1 MRLKVNGETGMTRT
15 DWLFIGLG
23 ALWIALFAALAIND
37 RAPGL
42 RGASTEVAATAT
54 QRTGVARPAAGVT
67 VAPRAASAPRAAP
80 EPVGRF
86 EYIRYAIDT
95 SDVTPRACLSFT
107 APLDPSVDYSPYVAL
122 DPPAPTALSVSGQTL
137 CIGGL
142 QFGEERDL
150 VLRSGLPSA
159 DGRSLASEERT
170 PVDFGD
176 RPAYVTFAGSGVILP
191 RRDADGLAIETVN
204 VDVVDIQV
212 KRINDRALVF
222 KRITEGNAVAEGD
235 WGYLYGEEDPWD
247 VAELIWDG
255 EMAIEGPR
263 NAPVTTVF
271 PLATAIG
278 QLEPGAYFVEA
289 TQHKDGES
297 YAGQPASARRW
308 ILFTDLALT
317 TYRGTDALDVVLR
330 SLQTARPLA
339 NAELS
344 LLARNNEILA
354 TARTDRSGRVRFP
367 GEVMRGDG
375 PLSPRLVVG
384 YSLEG
389 DFAALDLD
397 SAPIDLSGEGVAGRS
412 PARGADVF
420 VYLDRG
426 IYRPGE
432 TVRASAMIRD
442 ARARAMAR
450 PGAFVV
456 YRPNGIE
463 AARVRFPAESNRAP
477 PGAAFHDYDV
487 PRDAARG
494 VWRIAVELDGLG
506 EVGSERFSV
515 EDFVPQRVALELDAD
530 TETPIAAGEI
540 RAIEADARF
549 LYGAPG
555 AGLAMEGEARVA
567 VDPSP
572 FDEYS
577 DFSFGRHDEVFVE
590 RRLDLPPAIADGAGR
605 ALIAL
610 DLAGAGEGSGKPLR
624 VTAVIGVEE
633 PGGRAV
639 RDSLIVPY
647 RPNDIYLGLD
657 PSFDGQSAP
666 RNAGA
671 SFAVVAL
678 DRDGSAQAA
687 EVDWRLLR
695 VDWDYDWWRDEY
707 GEWRWRRTREVVQ
720 IEAGRESVPAG
731 GTASIAIAGLDWGD
745 YELIVSDPASGAEAS
760 RGFWSGWGGR
770 AEDGV
775 EAPDRVRV
783 TAPETAVA
791 VGGTA
796 EFAILPPYAGEAE
809 VVVATDRVLAS
820 RSVSVPEGGASVSFD
835 VTEEWGAGAY
845 VMVSVFTPRDPVAMP
860 RPRRA
865 VGVVYAPVDV
875 SARTFELALEAP
887 DVVRPRQRI
896 DVQVQASGA
905 RPGENAWLTLAAVDE
920 GVLRLTRFESPDPAD
935 WYFGKQAL
943 GLALRDDYGRL
954 LDPNQ
959 GAAAPV
965 RAGGDQLGGEGLS
978 VVPTRTV
985 ALFSGPVR
993 LSDEGAATVPLEL
1006 PDFNGELRLMAV
1018 AWSPDAVG
1026 GGARAMTVRDPV
1038 PAELVLPRFLA
1049 PGDEAFAT
1057 ATVDNVEGAGGD
1069 YTILLSSDGLEVS
1082 DLPIAAALAA
1092 GERRDALAPIGAV
1105 DEGVDEVDLMV
1116 SGPNG
1121 FSVARSYPIQ
1131 TRSPYLPARTVAR
1144 DVMDAGEAYA
1154 PPASLLAGYVPG
1166 SAEVTVS
1173 FSPIPLDAAAL
1184 YASLDQYPYGC
1195 TEQITSRAL
1204 PLLYAGEIAAL
1215 ADRQASGRAA
1225 FVVQEAVSTILN
1237 RQSTDGTI
1245 GLWRIGDGNASPWL
1259 GAYATDLLSRAKA
1272 AGYAVP
1278 DAALDRALR
1287 SLSRVADGD
1296 MSGGGDYDYAVF
1308 NYRGQQDSYARLRDR
1323 SRAYALYVLAR
1334 EGRADVSRLRYVHDE
1349 ELGGIESPL
1358 ARAQIAAAL
1367 AFVGDRARSASAF
1380 AAAIEA
1386 IGFSNNGDYYQTPR
1400 RDLAGVLAL
1409 AAEAGARETMEELAE
1424 DVAEQLPDP
1433 QELSTQEKAFLLLA
1447 AHALLAGRDGPEIR
1461 ATGATETAAGS
1472 GRYALTLAEL
1482 QNGVSF
1488 VNDGDAPVWRTVM
1501 SRGAPVTAPPAAAEG
1516 VAAEKRVSRLDGST
1530 ANLAEIAQGDRLVVS
1545 IALTPRERRLQPLI
1559 VADLLPAGFEIEA
1572 VLRPEDGGTTGAYAW
1587 LGDIA
1592 FAKIAE
1598 ARDDRFLAAIDL
1610 TGQPRTLAY
1619 VVRAVTPGDFAA
1631 PGVVVE
1637 DMYRADVFARSAA
1650 FRIGI
1655 ATRS

>member
-1 MRLKVNGETGMTRT
+1 MTRT

-23 ALWIALFAALAIND
+23 ALWIALFAALAVND
-37 RAPGL
+37 RAPDVTGSSPEIA
-42 RGASTEVAATAT
+42 ASTA
-54 QRTGVARPAAGVT
+54 QRLGVARPAEGVA
-67 VAPRAASAPRAAP
+67 VAQRAASAPRAVP
-80 EPVGRF
+80 ETSGRF
-86 EYIRYAIDT
+86 EYLRYAVDT
-95 SDVTPRACLSFT
+95 SDVTPRACLTFS
-107 APLDPSVDYSPYVAL
+107 APLDPARDYSAYVAL
-122 DPPAPTALSVSGQTL
+122 DPAGPAALSVSGQTL
-137 CIGGL
+137 CVGGL

-150 VLRSGLPSA
+150 VLRAGLPAA
-159 DGRSLASEERT
+159 DGRTLATEERT
-170 PVDFGD
+170 AVDFGD
-176 RPAYVTFAGSGVILP
+176 RPAFVTFAGSGVILP

-204 VDVVDIQV
+204 VDAVEIAV
-212 KRINDRALVF
+212 KRVNDRALVF
-222 KRITEGNAVAEGD
+222 KRITQGNAVAEGD
-235 WGYLYGEEDPWD
+235 WGYLYDEEDPWN
-247 VAELIWDG
+247 VGELVWEG

-271 PLATAIG
+271 PLAAAIG
-278 QLEPGAYFVEA
+278 RLEPGAYYVEV
-289 TQHKDGES
+289 TQKKAGES

-317 TYRGTDALDVVLR
+317 TYDGADGLDVVLR

-344 LLARNNEILA
+344 LLARNNEILS
-354 TARTDRSGRVRFP
+354 TARSDRTGRVHF
-367 GEVMRGDG
+367 GEEVMRGDG
-375 PLSPRLVVG
+375 PLAPRLVVA

-389 DFAALDLD
+389 DFAALDLE
-397 SAPIDLSGEGVAGRS
+397 SAPVDLSGEAVAGRA
-412 PARGADVF
+412 ARSGADVY

-432 TVRASAMIRD
+432 TVRASAMLRD
-442 ARARAMAR
+442 AQARAIDR
-450 PGAFVV
+450 PGSFVV

-463 AARVRFPAESNRAP
+463 AERIRFPAADAGRAPAP

-487 PRDAARG
+487 PRNAARG
-494 VWRIAVELDGLG
+494 MWRIALELDGLG

-515 EDFVPQRVALELDAD
+515 EDFVPQRVALELSAD
-530 TETPIAAGEI
+530 TDTPIAADEI

-572 FDEYS
+572 FAGYRDY
-577 DFSFGRHDEVFVE
+577 SFGRHDEQFAE
-590 RRLDLPPAIADGAGR
+590 QRIDLPPAVADGAGK

-610 DLAGAGEGSGKPLR
+610 DLGGAGVGSSKPLR
-624 VTAVIGVEE
+624 VTAVVGVEE

-639 RDSLIVPY
+639 RDSVIAPY
-647 RPNDIYLGLD
+647 RPNTVYLGLD
-657 PSFDGQSAP
+657 PSFDGESAP
-666 RNAGA
+666 RNAGT
-671 SFAVVAL
+671 SFEVVAL
-678 DRDGSAQAA
+678 DPSGEQVAA
-687 EVDWRLLR
+687 EADWWLLR

-707 GEWRWRRTREVVQ
+707 GEWRWRRTREVTE
-720 IEAGRESVPAG
+720 INAGRLAIPDG
-731 GTASIAIAGLDWGD
+731 GTGTVAVAGLDWGD
-745 YELIVSDPASGAEAS
+745 YELIVSDPASGAQAS
-760 RGFWSGWGGR
+760 RGFWAGWGGR

-783 TAPETAVA
+783 TAPEQAVD
-791 VGGTA
+791 VGGSA
-796 EFAILPPYAGEAE
+796 EFSILPPYAGEAE

-820 RSVSVPEGGASVSFD
+820 RTVSVPEGGANVAFE

-865 VGVVYAPVDV
+865 VGVAYAPVDV
-875 SARTFELALEAP
+875 TARTFEIALAAP
-887 DVVRPRQRI
+887 DVVRPRQTVDVRI
-896 DVQVQASGA
+896 LTSGA
-905 RPGENAWLTLAAVDE
+905 TPGENAWLTLAAVDE
-920 GVLRLTRFESPDPAD
+920 GVLRLTGFASPDPEA
-935 WYFGKQAL
+935 WYFGKKAL

-965 RAGGDQLGGEGLS
+965 RAGGDQLGGEGLT

-993 LSDEGAATVPLEL
+993 LGRDGAATVPLEV

-1018 AWSPDAVG
+1018 VWSPGAVG
-1026 GGARAMTVRDPV
+1026 GGDRALTVRDPV

-1049 PGDEAFAT
+1049 PGDEALAT
-1057 ATVDNVEGAGGD
+1057 ATVDNVEGEGGA
-1069 YTILLSSDGLEVS
+1069 YSILLSSEGLEVA
-1082 DLPIAAALAA
+1082 DLPVGAELAQ
-1092 GERRDALAPIGAV
+1092 GERRDVRTPVGAV
-1105 DEGVDEVDLMV
+1105 EAGVDEVSLMV
-1116 SGPNG
+1116 TGPGG
-1121 FSVARSYPIQ
+1121 FSIARSYPIE
-1131 TRSPYLPARTVAR
+1131 TRSPYLPARSVSRA
-1144 DVMDAGEAYA
+1144 VMDPGDTFA
-1154 PPASLLAGYVPG
+1154 PAANLLAGYVPG

-1184 YASLDQYPYGC
+1184 YASLDEYPYGC
-1195 TEQITSRAL
+1195 TEQLTSRAL

-1215 ADRQASGRAA
+1215 ADRQTSGRAA
-1225 FVVQEAVSTILN
+1225 FVLQEAVTTILN

-1245 GLWRIGDGNASPWL
+1245 GLWRIGDGYASPWL
-1259 GAYATDLLSRAKA
+1259 GAYAVDFLSRAKA

-1278 DAALDRALR
+1278 DAALDRALS

-1296 MSGGGDYDYAVF
+1296 LSGGGGYDYFVADF
-1308 NYRGQQDSYARLRDR
+1308 RGQQDNYNRMRDR

-1334 EGRADVSRLRYVHDE
+1334 EGRADVSRLRYVHDQ
-1349 ELGGIESPL
+1349 ELRGIESPL

-1380 AAAIEA
+1380 DAAVDAL
-1386 IGFSNNGDYYQTPR
+1386 GFRNDGDYYQTPR

-1409 AAEAGARETMEELAE
+1409 AAEAGARDVVEALAE

-1447 AHALLAGRDGPEIR
+1447 AHALLDGREGPEIN
-1461 ATGATETAAGS
+1461 ANGATETVGRS
-1472 GRYALTLAEL
+1472 GRYELTLAQL
-1482 QNGVSF
+1482 QNGVAF
-1488 VNDGDAPVWRTVM
+1488 ENEGDAPVWRTVM
-1501 SRGAPVTAPPAAAEG
+1501 TRGAPVTAPPAAAEG
-1516 VAAEKRVSRLDGST
+1516 VAAEKRVRRLDGAP

-1545 IALTPRERRLQPLI
+1545 IVLSPRERRLQPLI

-1572 VLRPEDGGTTGAYAW
+1572 VLRPEDAGDSGAYAW
-1587 LGDIA
+1587 LGDVA
-1592 FAKIAE
+1592 QAKIAE
-1598 ARDDRFLAAIDL
+1598 ARDDRFLAAIDVR
-1610 TGQPRTLAY
+1610 GEARTLAY
-1619 VVRAVTPGDFAA
+1619 VVRAVTPGSFAA

-1637 DMYRADVFARSAA
+1637 DMYRADVFARTDA
-1650 FRIGI
+1650 FRVDI
-1655 ATRS
+1655 AGRS